1 MAAVHII
8 WTVIIAVATTGWKSL
23 DFNAWFDA
31 GYNTQ
36 LLVSFIFKG
45 IQLIMWPIAYTGA
58 SGAHAFTIY
67 TSMTVFI
74 DSSIG
79 LLGIIFMILSVTIDN
94 KKLTG
99 DFLWSFAGTF
109 VVDLIIMVHDFIS
122 IEALLSWYTF
132 KMAADT

>member
-1 MAAVHII
+1 
-8 WTVIIAVATTGWKSL
+8 
-23 DFNAWFDA
+23 
-31 GYNTQ
+31 
-36 LLVSFIFKG
+36 
-45 IQLIMWPIAYTGA
+45 MWPIAYTGA

-79 LLGIIFMILSVTIDN
+79 LLGIIFMILSVTIDD

-122 IEALLSWYTF
+122 IEALRSWYTF
-132 KMAADT
+132 KMAADA